1 MKIPKYNQTPLETP
15 PVLVRSKGLWSGLFL
30 TGQKGFVVSA
40 ITFFTLV
47 IMLAVAMSMSAV
59 AVSRQKISTNMVK
72 STQSYY
78 AAESG
83 VEDALLRLHNNP
95 SISTLS
101 YSLPVG
107 TATANVVIPTV
118 VGGSRA
124 ITSKGD
130 ALGRVRNVQTVY
142 SVDAD
147 AVSFYYGVHVGEG
160 GLTMSNNTR
169 VVGNVFSN
177 GNITGSN
184 SASIDNDVIIAGN
197 HTLSGM
203 DVGGNALV
211 RNCSNSTIDGN
222 LTYVQGGTNNCSV
235 GGSTTTQPNDIPSPP
250 MPISAE
256 QIDAWKADAE
266 AGGTTGT
273 VNLYGTQTQTLGPKK
288 VNGNLYVSNSAVLT
302 LSGTVYVTGNIVL
315 SNSAKVKLDSSYGSL
330 SGVIL
335 SDGTISPSNSSVLQ
349 GSGQTG
355 SYLMV
360 LSTNTS
366 DSAIVVSNSATAA
379 IFYASAGGITA
390 SNSFS
395 AHEVTGHRLIMS
407 NSATITYDSGLAN
420 TYFTNGPSG
429 GWKVKSW
436 QEQ

>member
-1 MKIPKYNQTPLETP
+1 MFKDN
-15 PVLVRSKGLWSGLFL
+15 
-30 TGQKGFVVSA
+30 QKGFVISA

-47 IMLAVAMSMSAV
+47 IMLGVAMSMSAV
-59 AVSRQKISTNMVK
+59 AVARQKISTNIVK

-83 VEDALLRLHNNP
+83 VEDALLRLSDNP
-95 SISTLS
+95 SLSPLS

-107 TATANVVIPTV
+107 SATANVTIPAL

-130 ALGRVRNVQTVY
+130 VNSRVRNVQTVY

-211 RNCSNSTIDGN
+211 HNCNNSTIDGN
-222 LTYVQGGTNNCSV
+222 LTYVQGGTNNCTV
-235 GGSTTTQPNDIPSPP
+235 HGSTTTQSAQIPSQP
-250 MPISAE
+250 MPITQE
-256 QIDAWKADAE
+256 QIDTWKDDAE
-266 AGGTTGT
+266 SGGTLGS
-273 VNLYGTQTQTLGPKK
+273 VNLSGTQTMTLGPKK
-288 VNGNLYVSNSAVLT
+288 INGNLTLSNSSVLT
-302 LSGTVYVTGNIVL
+302 LSGTVYVTGDITV
-315 SNSAKVKLDSSYGSL
+315 SNSAKIKLSSSYGTL

-335 SDGTISPSNSSVLQ
+335 ADGVIAPSNTSSLQ
-349 GSGQTG
+349 GSGQSG
-355 SYLMV
+355 SHLMV

-366 DSAIVVSNSATAA
+366 NSAIVISNSATAV

-390 SNSFS
+390 SNSFTAS
-395 AHEVTGHRLIMS
+395 EVTGYKLIMS
-407 NSATITYDSGLAN
+407 NSATVTYESGLAN